1 MAHFQFLTRRCCPA
15 LSVGHLRSGLECLSW
30 STAARCGG
38 APAAGDPKTSN
49 AITAADAAGRYE
61 NEMSILDAGYENE
74 DMNRWYWILT
84 YDEIYSW
91 IGSSINKV
99 SVFFRPTD
107 TPNWIARWCGDEVSV
122 VAWKPWMPPWAPAI
136 LGDGDKDGA
145 NEGDIYSNDWDILGL
160 MIYDWYDWRY
170 NMISWD

>member
-1 MAHFQFLTRRCCPA
+1 MVSPRP
-15 LSVGHLRSGLECLSW
+15 SGLPISHPLLSSVSW
-30 STAARCGG
+30 SPSERSWMPVVEHSSSMRWSACCRR
-38 APAAGDPKTSN
+38 SQN
-49 AITAADAAGRYE
+49 IAITAADAAGRYE

-74 DMNRWYWILT
+74 DMKRWYWILT

-99 SVFFRPTD
+99 SLFFRPTD
-107 TPNWIARWCGDEVSV
+107 TPSRARWCGDEVSV

-145 NEGDIYSNDWDILGL
+145 NEGDIYIIVMIGIYWD
-160 MIYDWYDWRY
+160 
-170 NMISWD
+170 